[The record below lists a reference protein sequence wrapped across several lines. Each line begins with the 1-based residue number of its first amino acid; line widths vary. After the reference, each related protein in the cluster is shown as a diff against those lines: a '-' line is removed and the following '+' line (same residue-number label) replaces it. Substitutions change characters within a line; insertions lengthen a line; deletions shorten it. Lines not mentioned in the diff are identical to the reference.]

1 MSTDHQPYPER
12 LRAAEAH
19 LAAASPVFARV
30 IAQVGPCTLTP
41 NPDAFRVLVGSLIS
55 QFISTAAAKAI
66 RGRLEERLKGKVTP
80 RRLLNLTD
88 ADLKGC
94 GISGGKARAIRG
106 VAGRFAR
113 DRRFAAE
120 LAAADDRAAR
130 AMLLP
135 LHGVGPWTVDMLLI
149 FGLGRLDVWPVGDFA
164 VRAGVRDLLGRAE
177 LPGPAEL
184 EGVAEPWRPY
194 RSVAAWYIWR
204 SRGFVPHSR
213 LDEEAEGGS
222 PPSGAGTTTGA
233 IRRRERPRRTRG

>member
-66 RGRLEERLKGKVTP
+66 RGRLEERLRGKVTP
-80 RRLLNLTD
+80 RRLLNLSD
-88 ADLKGC
+88 ADLRAC

-106 VAGRFAR
+106 VAGRFAS
-113 DRRFAAE
+113 RRFAAE
-120 LAAADDRAAR
+120 LAAADDAAAR

-149 FGLGRLDVWPVGDFA
+149 FSISRLDVWPVGDFA
-164 VRAGVRDLLGRAE
+164 VRAGVRDLFRLPE
-177 LPGPAEL
+177 PPGPREL
-184 EGVAEPWRPY
+184 EAIAEPWRPY

-222 PPSGAGTTTGA
+222 LPSGAGTTPDAG
-233 IRRRERPRRTRG
+233 RKRERPRRTRG